1 VTGKPVVVSCAVV
14 LGVGALGGVVAWK
27 LAFFVDYGDWSGR
40 VAVLLGVVLRALGG
54 VWSACGV
61 SWGLVCLWAGGDE
74 CGRWEA
80 V

>member
-1 VTGKPVVVSCAVV
+1 VVA
-14 LGVGALGGVVAWK
+14 GVGAFGGVVAWK
-27 LAFFVDYGDWSGR
+27 MAFFVDYGDWSGR